1 MPIDDELTG
10 WPGMDAE
17 KAGGSGVDTPL
28 TEEEIALLRD
38 AKVTPEEYKESY
50 YEKLKASMS
59 GPEWDNALIQ
69 AAPPS
74 VAVFGQEGFTTHLF
88 TSESIVSKEQLALF
102 QRELKGLLDEVW
114 ETYEEKSALY
124 DQQSPVWHHFPFGL
138 ASYASQVYIKATRF
152 VSLLQMTLKKDA
164 SRGVPLKEVEDTL
177 KDIIVY
183 AWYAWAY
190 ARRYAENLSE
200 GE

>member
-1 MPIDDELTG
+1 MSEDDLRQSLT
-10 WPGMDAE
+10 
-17 KAGGSGVDTPL
+17 K
-28 TEEEIALLRD
+28 EEIEALRET
-38 AKVTPEEYKESY
+38 KWTPEEYEKSY
-50 YEKLKASMS
+50 YKKLEEAMSNPGFDPAS
-59 GPEWDNALIQ
+59 IQ

-88 TSESIVSKEQLALF
+88 TSESVVSKEQLALF

-114 ETYEEKSALY
+114 ETYEEKSILY

-138 ASYASQVYIKATRF
+138 ASYATQIYIKATRF